1 MVVAAY
7 DNLINKHKHSISDV
21 PIFLVISFNSFRKFL
36 RLGHSTWDFLGVIFG
51 PGVFRG
57 FVGSPKD
64 FFGFWFLP
72 LSNGS
77 STHLTRSDKQLFMT
91 LRKPLRPNKSRV
103 RDRKKG
109 FCPNN

>member
-36 RLGHSTWDFLGVIFG
+36 RLGHSTWDFLGVNFWS
-51 PGVFRG
+51 RG

-64 FFGFWFLP
+64 FFEFWFLP
-72 LSNGS
+72 PSNGS

-103 RDRKKG
+103 RDLKKG
-109 FCPNN
+109 FCSNN

>member
-1 MVVAAY
+1 MVQ
-7 DNLINKHKHSISDV
+7 
-21 PIFLVISFNSFRKFL
+21 
-36 RLGHSTWDFLGVIFG
+36 GFLGVLLEALRIFWGLIFG
-51 PGVFRG
+51 PGVFGG

-64 FFGFWFLP
+64 FLRFWFLP

-77 STHLTRSDKQLFMT
+77 ATHLTRSDKQLFMT

-109 FCPNN
+109 FCRNN